1 MIVYQASKRQFV
13 RDTFQDDIE
22 AVLAQQFL
30 RTTGRQV
37 TVHIAKVSEGHAE
50 RTLIRLEQNALPWIG
65 ATPIAKITAPK
76 LLEALRKI
84 EARGAIETA
93 HRVRHACGQVF
104 RYGIATGRCERDP
117 AADLRDAL
125 KPVIVKHHA
134 AITDPKQVG
143 GMLRAFD
150 AYQGMPA
157 TRAALKLAPQV
168 FLRPGELRQAEWA
181 EFDLGTPNNGGLRG
195 SKSPTWL

>member
-1 MIVYQASKRQFV
+1 MLSLGTHPEVSLKDARER
-13 RDTFQDDIE
+13 RDNARKD
-22 AVLAQQFL
+22 
-30 RTTGRQV
+30 
-37 TVHIAKVSEGHAE
+37 IAKVSEGHAE
-50 RTLIRLEQNALPWIG
+50 RTLIRLEQDAFPWVG

-125 KPVIVKHHA
+125 KPAQEAPAPPISDEVQ
-134 AITDPKQVG
+134 PLLRFVG
-143 GMLRAFD
+143 NR
-150 AYQGMPA
+150 
-157 TRAALKLAPQV
+157 
-168 FLRPGELRQAEWA
+168 
-181 EFDLGTPNNGGLRG
+181 
-195 SKSPTWL
+195 